1 MSIGFITNCNSQ
13 LYLCFAYSSKSANTF
28 GSRAKYYR
36 NGNWATPNCTDPAA
50 LFESLVV
57 KAHDLIENITY
68 GFYDKPTS
76 GAVIV
81 KPELPNDVLTYL
93 DRQSYGRCYVAK
105 PTLEMI
111 RNGIKLIRIYGKTSI
126 SVNIHSPGL
135 LEDRRISNMKVDIG
149 SFKDYQINHE
159 VHDLL
164 EVNEKP
170 CNGSFEYDK
179 DYCEQEF
186 FEEKALKLFGC
197 TTPFG
202 ARKDRICKDV
212 ESGSKVITEMWKNFN
227 AGGRYISIFVTFQ
240 NR

>member
-1 MSIGFITNCNSQ
+1 MVLAPTAHDSQ
-13 LYLCFAYSSKSANTF
+13 PFLYFAYSRKVADTF

-36 NGNWATPNCTDPAA
+36 NGNWATSNCTDPAA

-57 KAHDLIENITY
+57 QPHDLIENITY

-81 KPELPNDVLTYL
+81 KPEFPNDVLSYI

-105 PTLEMI
+105 PTHEMI
-111 RNGIKLIRIYGKTSI
+111 RNGIEWIRIYGKASI
-126 SVNIHSPGL
+126 SVNINSPGL
-135 LEDRRISNMKVDIG
+135 LEDRRTSNLKVDIG

-170 CNGSFEYDK
+170 CNDTFGYDK
-179 DYCEQEF
+179 DYCEQEL

-202 ARKDRICKDV
+202 TRKDKICKDV
-212 ESGSKVITEMWKNFN
+212 ESGSKVITEMWKNFYS
-227 AGGRYISIFVTFQ
+227 GGRYIGIYIPFQ
-240 NR
+240 NC